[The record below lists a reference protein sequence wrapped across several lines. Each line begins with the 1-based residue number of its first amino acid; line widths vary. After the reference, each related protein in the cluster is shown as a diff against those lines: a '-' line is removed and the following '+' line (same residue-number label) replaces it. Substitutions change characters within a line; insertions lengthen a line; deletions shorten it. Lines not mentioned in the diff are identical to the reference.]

1 MLLVLIAVIYFLY
14 LVRRVLLPFIL
25 AVVIV
30 YLIEPFIDWLVNR
43 GLKRSWALIL
53 IFLLVSG
60 GVLLTSLL
68 IAPLLVEELNALAG
82 RLPQYV
88 SKIQSFIEDLNQ
100 SYERIA
106 LPPTIKSVFDNMIN
120 RIEMVTLRFVER
132 TTEVILLSLS
142 RILSLVLAPILAF
155 YILKD
160 IESIK
165 DSLWSLIPKK
175 QRQETKTL
183 LKKIDRVLLDYLKGQ
198 LLVSAL
204 IGLLSVLGLYFLRIR
219 FNIIIGIFAGIM
231 NIIPYLGPIMGTIP
245 AVIIASFDSFKLV
258 IAVVVFF
265 VLIQQL
271 ESSLISPKIVGDRVG
286 LHPTLIIFSLLAGGE
301 LLGVIG
307 MFVAVPIGAVVKVL
321 IDHLISRLV

>member
-1 MLLVLIAVIYFLY
+1 M
-14 LVRRVLLPFIL
+14 RRVLLPFIL